1 MELNYTH
8 YFDTGRYEVFN
19 SNLVPT
25 STFTPISFN
34 YFNYILGVTAFRVSS
49 SFNPN
54 FFLTPSNT
62 IGTLT

>member
-1 MELNYTH
+1 M
-8 YFDTGRYEVFN
+8 FN
-19 SNLVPT
+19 SNPVPT

-34 YFNYILGVTAFRVSS
+34 YFNYMLGVTAFRVSS